1 MTICSSEGINMV
13 DCVQLTQ
20 GGIYANRAEI
30 VTSGQGF
37 SIL

>member
-20 GGIYANRAEI
+20 GGIYANRAGLFH
-30 VTSGQGF
+30 TMMS
-37 SIL
+37 L